1 MANATTC
8 DNMSLVDNFV
18 GVGAGTVA
26 GAGTGTGA
34 GTGYDRYA
42 YPQFEMFYMT
52 IITLMPISK
61 KYTPFIKNDLLR
73 RKINQYTN
81 WNILMMTFNSALYNI
96 FAIQNHIIS
105 QFIAINSFQI
115 MALFHLFMLYD
126 SNVLFCVMESTPC
139 LLKHPIFSR
148 ISNTSLVR
156 FEYFV
161 ANIIVHILPVYFY
174 RDYLIGASVSTSTS
188 TSTSGG
194 VTTDYS
200 IQMFQYI
207 IMFKFMWVLNIFGDF
222 NITSIY
228 VPTFSGCNVKLINL
242 VVIVDFIIYKLLCY
256 NKY

>member
-8 DNMSLVDNFV
+8 DNVSLVNNYV
-18 GVGAGTVA
+18 GVGAGT
-26 GAGTGTGA
+26 GAGTVA
-34 GTGYDRYA
+34 GYDRYA

-81 WNILMMTFNSALYNI
+81 WNILMMTFNSVLYNI
-96 FAIQNHIIS
+96 FAIKNHIIS

-115 MALFHLFMLYD
+115 MTLFHLFMLYD

-174 RDYLIGASVSTSTS
+174 RDYLIGASV
-188 TSTSGG
+188 STSGG

>member
-8 DNMSLVDNFV
+8 DNVSLVNNFV
-18 GVGAGTVA
+18 GVGADAVA
-26 GAGTGTGA
+26 G
-34 GTGYDRYA
+34 YDSYA

-96 FAIQNHIIS
+96 FAIKNHIIS

-115 MALFHLFMLYD
+115 MTLFHLFMLYD

-174 RDYLIGASVSTSTS
+174 RDYLIGAS
-188 TSTSGG
+188 GG

-242 VVIVDFIIYKLLCY
+242 VVIVDFLIYKLLCY